1 MRRRDF
7 IVALGGG
14 WWPFVARAQQGQPMH
29 RVGMLMVYHR
39 SDPEGHLRA
48 VVFQQELEKLGWTI
62 DGNLQVDYYWGVD
75 DYDWARSAVAE
86 LLNSAPDVIVANGSP
101 AIKVVQE
108 SSRIVAIIFIGSA
121 DPIADG
127 FVRTLAHPGGNMT
140 GFTVWQPGMGAK
152 MLQLLREIAPRVARV
167 GILLNP
173 NSSSA
178 PRIFG
183 SAADAQQFAQQFAV
197 ELVAVPVRDAAEIEG
212 AIPGG
217 ESVDGLIV
225 PPDPFLNTHRKLI
238 SELAARHR
246 LPTIYA
252 LRAAAVDGGLMSYGV
267 YIPDLFRG
275 AAAYANRIMR
285 GEKPADL
292 PVQQPT
298 KFELVINLNSAN
310 ALGLTVPL
318 ALLATADEVI
328 D

>member
-75 DYDWARSAVAE
+75 DYDWARSAVTE
-86 LLNSAPDVIVANGSP
+86 LLKSAPDVIVANGGP
-101 AIKVVQE
+101 AIKAVQE
-108 SSRIVAIIFIGSA
+108 SSRTVPIIFIGSA

-140 GFTVWQPGMGAK
+140 GFTVWEPGMGAK

-167 GILLNP
+167 GALLNP

-183 SAADAQQFAQQFAV
+183 SVADSQQFAV
-197 ELVAVPVRDAAEIEG
+197 ELVAVPVRDAAEIER
-212 AIPGG
+212 AIPGH
-217 ESVDGLIV
+217 EPVDGLIV
-225 PPDPFLNTHRKLI
+225 P
-238 SELAARHR
+238 
-246 LPTIYA
+246 
-252 LRAAAVDGGLMSYGV
+252 
-267 YIPDLFRG
+267 
-275 AAAYANRIMR
+275 
-285 GEKPADL
+285 
-292 PVQQPT
+292 
-298 KFELVINLNSAN
+298 
-310 ALGLTVPL
+310 LTRF
-318 ALLATADEVI
+318 
-328 D
+328 